1 MKKGFTLVELLAVIT
16 ILGIIALI
24 IVPAAETSNKKIKQ
38 KAYEEQKEALLI
50 SLQDYRTS
58 HPEVFM
64 VTDTVTIS
72 LQELKNQGYVD
83 YDVKN
88 PKTGKCLDNTM
99 TFKIKRVNKKYDY
112 YIGNK
117 LFDSADLL
125 DTDNNDCVPQS

>member
-24 IVPAAETSNKKIKQ
+24 IVPTAENSNKKIKQ

-58 HPEVFM
+58 HQEFFLT
-64 VTDTVTIS
+64 TDTVEMTLID
-72 LQELKNQGYVD
+72 LKNEGYVD
-83 YDVKN
+83 YDIKN

-99 TFKIKRVNKKYDY
+99 TFKIKKVNKTYEY

-117 LFDSADLL
+117 LFDDANLI
-125 DTDNNDCVPQS
+125 DTDSNDCVIN